1 MATNR
6 TIDMEKFK
14 AQLKEFDALR
24 DDDNIQEGTLERI
37 QPQLAEVWPPELDP
51 SVHNAIKNTGI
62 DQLYKHQVEAI
73 RRSLS
78 GLDIVLE
85 SPTASGKTV
94 AFTAPMLDTLL
105 RDRDAHALM
114 IYPMKALAFDQ
125 RAQIEQLCKP
135 LSIEIS
141 TYDGDTSKKRRN
153 ELRDNPPSILLTNPE
168 FLNRSFLAWR
178 NQWEDFLRN
187 LKYIVIDEMHE
198 YRGFF
203 GGNMALSLRRFFL
216 HLDSIGVNPRVF
228 LSTATCANPQ
238 EHAENLTGRDVQ
250 PVPARDVLRPKR
262 NFLFV
267 NPNVPDYRRREI
279 IQLRVEHAAHTVLS
293 QGLQVLV
300 FCPTKRFIEETLT
313 KCWLMAE
320 NNNINPDRISAY
332 HADMKSSEKRKI
344 QRKIK
349 NGAISVV
356 FTTNALELGI
366 DIGGLDGVIL
376 AGFPPNVM
384 SAWQQIG
391 RAGRGWNK
399 EAFVLFYAMNDPIDQ
414 FFVGNLNAFIDKK
427 LDALVV
433 DPSNE
438 GLIKKHLPSLTEE
451 TNAKLSPSAKNI
463 LGPAFYDI
471 AKKNPG
477 RPPKRRFRR
486 KPQIDLEIRGSFG
499 QSYDLKLDDKKIGQI
514 SEMRLFREAYLGAI
528 FTFFGKKYT
537 VHAHEE
543 DAVVLTEAEQ
553 YLKTDPD
560 FYTKL
565 VSLDPFEGIAYDDIE
580 IHYGTLDLSINFTG
594 YRLIDERNDEEIDL
608 GSTRQSKYLNNLHG
622 FWVYIPPGE
631 PANEGIGGLEH
642 IIRVGAMFVIP
653 ADRFD
658 TTTYSTAGEEPVAS
672 YYENYPSGIG
682 IAKKLYAVL
691 PDVLRKGI
699 DIAKKCGCKSGCQNC
714 IEPAKSY
721 DMSNADI
728 DKKRGIE
735 LARNLLDVVENEK
748 HDHEWRNGG
757 FVAV

>member
-1 MATNR
+1 MATNQ
-6 TIDMEKFK
+6 TINIEKFK

-24 DDDNIQEGTLERI
+24 DDDKIQEGTLEHI
-37 QPQLAEVWPPELDP
+37 QPQLAEVWPPELDT
-51 SVHNAIKNTGI
+51 SVHNAIKKTGI
-62 DQLYKHQVEAI
+62 NQLYKHQVEAI
-73 RRSLS
+73 RKSLS
-78 GLDIVLE
+78 GSDIVLE

-94 AFTAPMLDTLL
+94 AFTVPMLNTLV

-141 TYDGDTSKKRRN
+141 TYDGDTRKQRRD
-153 ELRDNPPSILLTNPE
+153 ELRENPPPILLTNPE
-168 FLNRSFLAWR
+168 YLNMSFLAHR
-178 NQWEDFLRN
+178 HLWEGFLRN

-216 HLDSIGVNPRVF
+216 HLDSIGANPRVF

-238 EHAENLTGRDVQ
+238 EHAENLTGRDIQKVS
-250 PVPARDVLRPKR
+250 AKDVLRPKR

-267 NPNVPDYRRREI
+267 NPDVPDYRRREI
-279 IQLRVEHAAHTVLS
+279 IQRRVEQAALFILA
-293 QGLQVLV
+293 QGLQALV
-300 FCPTKRFIEETLT
+300 FCPTKRFIEETLK
-313 KCWLMAE
+313 KCWATAE
-320 NNNINPDRISAY
+320 KNKIDPDRISAY
-332 HADMKSSEKRKI
+332 HADMKSTEKRKI

-349 NGAISVV
+349 NGSINVV

-391 RAGRGWNK
+391 RAGRGWDK

-414 FFVGNLNAFIDKK
+414 FFVGNLPAFLDKK

-451 TNAKLSPSAKNI
+451 TNAKLPASAKKI

-477 RPPKRRFRR
+477 RPPRRRAR
-486 KPQIDLEIRGSFG
+486 KPQFDLPIRGSFG
-499 QSYDLKLDDKKIGQI
+499 QSYDLKFNDKKIGQI

-528 FTFFGKKYT
+528 FTFFGKKYA

-543 DAVVLTEAEQ
+543 DAVVLTEAEER
-553 YLKTDPD
+553 LKTEPS

-565 VSLDPFEGIAYDDIE
+565 VSLDPFDGVSYDDID

-594 YRLIDERNDEEIDL
+594 YRLIDEHTDEEIDS
-608 GSTRQSKYLNNLHG
+608 GSTGQSKYLNNLHA
-622 FWVYIPPGE
+622 FWVYIPQGE
-631 PANEGIGGLEH
+631 SANDGIGGLEH

-658 TTTYSTAGEEPVAS
+658 TTTYSTAGDEPVAS

-691 PDVLRKGI
+691 SDVLKKGI
-699 DIAKKCGCKSGCQNC
+699 DIAEKCGCPSGCQNC

-721 DMSNADI
+721 GISNPDI
-728 DKKRGIE
+728 DKIRGIE
-735 LARNLLDVVENEK
+735 LAKNLLDIVENEK
-748 HDHEWRNGG
+748 PDHEWRNGG
-757 FVAV
+757 FVPV

>member
-1 MATNR
+1 MA
-6 TIDMEKFK
+6 
-14 AQLKEFDALR
+14 
-24 DDDNIQEGTLERI
+24 
-37 QPQLAEVWPPELDP
+37 
-51 SVHNAIKNTGI
+51 
-62 DQLYKHQVEAI
+62 
-73 RRSLS
+73 
-78 GLDIVLE
+78 
-85 SPTASGKTV
+85 
-94 AFTAPMLDTLL
+94 
-105 RDRDAHALM
+105 
-114 IYPMKALAFDQ
+114 
-125 RAQIEQLCKP
+125 
-135 LSIEIS
+135 
-141 TYDGDTSKKRRN
+141 
-153 ELRDNPPSILLTNPE
+153 
-168 FLNRSFLAWR
+168 FLGWR

-187 LKYIVIDEMHE
+187 LKYLIIDEMHE

-216 HLDSIGVNPRVF
+216 HLDSIGANPRVF
-228 LSTATCANPQ
+228 LSTATCANPK
-238 EHAENLTGRDVQ
+238 EHAENLTGRDVEL
-250 PVPARDVLRPKR
+250 VSARNVLHPRR
-262 NFLFV
+262 HFLFV
-267 NPNVPDYRRREI
+267 NPDVPDYRRREI
-279 IQLRVEHAAHTVLS
+279 IQLRVEQAALTVLS

-320 NNNINPDRISAY
+320 KNNIDPDRISAY
-332 HADMKSSEKRKI
+332 HADMNSTEKRKI

-349 NGAISVV
+349 NGSISVV

-391 RAGRGWNK
+391 RAGRGWDK

-414 FFVGNLNAFIDKK
+414 FFVGNLNAFLDKK

-451 TNAKLSPSAKNI
+451 TNGTLPASAKNI

-471 AKKNPG
+471 AKENPG
-477 RPPKRRFRR
+477 KPPRRRSR
-486 KPQIDLEIRGSFG
+486 KPQIDLQIRGSFG
-499 QSYDLKLDDKKIGQI
+499 QSYDLKFNDEKIGQI

-528 FTFFGKKYT
+528 FTFFGKKYA

-553 YLKTDPD
+553 HLKTEPS

-565 VSLDPFEGIAYDDIE
+565 VSLDPYDGVSYGDID
-580 IHYGTLDLSINFTG
+580 IHYGALDLSINFTG
-594 YRLIDERNDEEIDL
+594 YKLIDEHNDEEIDS
-608 GSTRQSKYLNNLHG
+608 GSTGQSKYLNNLHA
-622 FWVYIPPGE
+622 FWVYIPQGE
-631 PANEGIGGLEH
+631 YANEGIGGLEH

-691 PDVLRKGI
+691 SDVLKKGI
-699 DIAKKCGCKSGCQNC
+699 DIAEKCGCPSGCQNC

-728 DKKRGIE
+728 NKIRGIE
-735 LARNLLDVVENEK
+735 LAKNLLDVVDNEK
-748 HDHEWRNGG
+748 PDHKWRNGG
-757 FVAV
+757 FVPV

>member
-24 DDDNIQEGTLERI
+24 DDDNIQECTLERI

-125 RAQIEQLCKP
+125 RAQIQKLCKP

-141 TYDGDTSKKRRN
+141 PYDGDTDV
-153 ELRDNPPSILLTNPE
+153 ELRKELRGNPPQILLTNPE
-168 FLNRSFLAWR
+168 FLNRSFLANRHLWK
-178 NQWEDFLRN
+178 DFLGN

-216 HLDSIGVNPRVF
+216 HLDSIGANPRVF

-250 PVPARDVLRPKR
+250 EVSAKDVLRPKR

-267 NPNVPDYRRREI
+267 NPDVPDYRRREI
-279 IQLRVEHAAHTVLS
+279 IQRRVEQAALFILA
-293 QGLQVLV
+293 QGLQALV
-300 FCPTKRFIEETLT
+300 FCPTKRFIEETLK
-313 KCWLMAE
+313 KCWATAE
-320 NNNINPDRISAY
+320 KNKIDPDRISAY
-332 HADMKSSEKRKI
+332 HADMKSTEKRKI

-349 NGAISVV
+349 NGSINVV

-391 RAGRGWNK
+391 RAGRGWDK

-414 FFVGNLNAFIDKK
+414 FFVGNLPAFLDKK

-451 TNAKLSPSAKNI
+451 TNAKLPASAKKI

-477 RPPKRRFRR
+477 RPPRRRAR
-486 KPQIDLEIRGSFG
+486 KPQFDLPIRGSFG
-499 QSYDLKLDDKKIGQI
+499 QSYDLKFNDKKIGQI

-528 FTFFGKKYT
+528 FTFFGKKYA

-543 DAVVLTEAEQ
+543 DAVALTEAEEH
-553 YLKTDPD
+553 LKTEPS

-565 VSLDPFEGIAYDDIE
+565 VSLDPFDGVSYDDID

-594 YRLIDERNDEEIDL
+594 YRLIDEHTDEEIDS
-608 GSTRQSKYLNNLHG
+608 GSTGQSKYLNNLHA

-631 PANEGIGGLEH
+631 SANEGIGGLEH

-672 YYENYPSGIG
+672 YYENYASGIG

-699 DIAKKCGCKSGCQNC
+699 GIADKCLCKSGCQNC

-721 DMSNADI
+721 GISNPDI
-728 DKKRGIE
+728 DKIRGIE
-735 LARNLLDVVENEK
+735 LARNLLDIVENEK
-748 HDHEWRNGG
+748 PDHEWRNGG